1 MIIEEFFEYMSK
13 WTSIEE
19 LILAGIGLVFLI
31 IIFYF
36 GEKEQKQ
43 GKMESE
49 NRKVDELGRVV
60 IPFDIRQE
68 LGIVEK
74 NNLTLFADGNRLI
87 LKKGIEVD
95 QLGRI
100 TIPLHIRKSMGIEEK
115 DELEFEVVE
124 DTIIINKKGENAR

>member
-19 LILAGIGLVFLI
+19 LFLAGIGLIFLI
-31 IIFYF
+31 VIFYL
-36 GEKEQKQ
+36 GRKEQKQ
-43 GKMESE
+43 EEMESV
-49 NRKVDELGRVV
+49 NRKVDELGRIV

-87 LKKGIEVD
+87 LKKGVEVD

-100 TIPLHIRKSMGIEEK
+100 TIPLHIRKSMEIKEK
-115 DELEFEVVE
+115 DELKFEVVE
-124 DTIIINKKGENAR
+124 DTIILTK

>member
-19 LILAGIGLVFLI
+19 LILAGIGLIFLI
-31 IIFYF
+31 VIFYL
-36 GEKEQKQ
+36 GRKEQKQ
-43 GKMESE
+43 EEMES
-49 NRKVDELGRVV
+49 RKVDELGRIV
-60 IPFDIRQE
+60 IPFNIRQKV
-68 LGIVEK
+68 GIEEK
-74 NNLTLFADGNRLI
+74 NNLTLLVDGNRLI

-100 TIPLHIRKSMGIEEK
+100 SIPLHIRQAMEIKEK

-124 DTIIINKKGENAR
+124 DTIIITK